1 MTCSVEEITIM
12 IHEGSAEAGSC
23 PACLDNMGK
32 TYATNTD
39 TEPYRLPA
47 HNLCKCSWNKTEITC
62 ISRAKLEALRS
73 ILNEV
78 KAENAN
84 EESILDEQQLLMNAT
99 DAIVVAQQAIAA
111 DCLESE
117 EYYREVADGW
127 QAQYVAALDAIA
139 EYQAIQAEQR
149 ALMDAA
155 DAIVVAQQAIAA
167 DCLESEEYYRGVA
180 DGWQAQYEAA
190 LDAIAEYQAI
200 QAEQRALM
208 DAADAIVVA
217 QQAIAADALES
228 EEYYLDLADGWQARY
243 EAALDA
249 IAEYQAIQAEQR
261 ALMDAADAIVVA
273 QQALAAD
280 AFESEEYYLDLA
292 AGWQAESDETML
304 LIAEYEDIQAEQQE
318 LMAEYLDIAE
328 EAQGE
333 AEAAYAEYQ
342 DYCDLADDWTALAE
356 EANATASE
364 YEDIQAE
371 QQAIMTESEDI
382 ANDALDE
389 AEAAYAESASWLDL
403 CNDWLDLAEEAAILA
418 SLYEDIQAEQQELM
432 DEYLNIAEEA
442 QGEADAAYIA
452 YNEYCNLAADWI
464 TLAEE
469 ANATASECEDIQA
482 EQWDI
487 MVECSAIA
495 NEALDEAEAAYLE
508 ANDYQD
514 LGDENYDLGMEWAA
528 LGDEYYED
536 GQYDEAD
543 ECYLEA
549 EQCFDLAIECYD
561 NRDFYNDLG
570 NQAIQIAESA
580 LAEYD
585 AAAVIYNAHDPTSL
599 YADAATYLQN
609 ANDCLDQA
617 EYYEGLGLEATAI
630 VNEAMDNYDAAEA
643 IYNAYD
649 PAPLYA
655 DQATYTQNASDCM
668 GQVDYYFALGNEATQ
683 IAEDALDEYNTAES
697 IYNAYDPTSLYAD
710 AATYLENANDCL
722 DQAEYYD
729 GLGREAMAIVNEA
742 MDNYD
747 AAEAIYDAHDTT
759 QLQADAATYLQNA
772 QNAAAEAD
780 AYHEDYLDA
789 LQAAQNAMEDYIRA
803 ESIYDAH
810 DTAQL
815 QADAATYLQNAQN
828 AAAQADAYHEDY
840 LDALQA
846 AQNAMEEYIRAE
858 SIYDAHDTTQLQADA
873 ATYLQNAQNAAAESD
888 AYHLAY
894 LAALQ
899 AAQNAMEDYIRAE
912 SIYDAHDTTELEAD
926 AATFFQNARN
936 AAAEAD
942 AYHEDYLD
950 ALQDAQNAMEEYIKA
965 EYYFDAALDS
975 LDIKEQSDTYSK
987 CLEYP
992 ITEEVVSNYNAIWI
1006 GD

>member
-73 ILNEV
+73 ILEEV
-78 KAENAN
+78 KDENAN
-84 EESILDEQQLLMNAT
+84 EESILDEQQLLMN
-99 DAIVVAQQAIAA
+99 
-111 DCLESE
+111 
-117 EYYREVADGW
+117 
-127 QAQYVAALDAIA
+127 
-139 EYQAIQAEQR
+139 
-149 ALMDAA
+149 
-155 DAIVVAQQAIAA
+155 
-167 DCLESEEYYRGVA
+167 
-180 DGWQAQYEAA
+180 
-190 LDAIAEYQAI
+190 
-200 QAEQRALM
+200 
-208 DAADAIVVA
+208 AADAIVVA

-228 EEYYLDLADGWQARY
+228 EEYYRGVADGWQAQY

-599 YADAATYLQN
+599 YADAAIYLEN
-609 ANDCLDQA
+609 ANACLDQA

-683 IAEDALDEYNTAES
+683 IAEDALNEYNSAES

-710 AATYLENANDCL
+710 AATYLENANACL

-729 GLGREAMAIVNEA
+729 GLEAMAIVNEA

-747 AAEAIYDAHDTT
+747 AAEAIYDAHGTT

-810 DTAQL
+810 DTTQL
-815 QADAATYLQNAQN
+815 QADAATYLQNARN
-828 AAAQADAYHEDY
+828 AAAEADAYHEDY

-846 AQNAMEEYIRAE
+846 AQNAMEEYI
-858 SIYDAHDTTQLQADA
+858 
-873 ATYLQNAQNAAAESD
+873 
-888 AYHLAY
+888 
-894 LAALQ
+894 
-899 AAQNAMEDYIRAE
+899 
-912 SIYDAHDTTELEAD
+912 
-926 AATFFQNARN
+926 
-936 AAAEAD
+936 
-942 AYHEDYLD
+942 
-950 ALQDAQNAMEEYIKA
+950 KA

-975 LDIKEQSDTYSK
+975 LGIKEQSDTYSK